1 MRLFETIR
9 KVCLPGI
16 VALFLA
22 APLSAHAMITIGASP
37 PPINV
42 WSTSG
47 QNITFSNYKGYV
59 LVMDFFATWCAPCRL
74 SIPHLVALNNKYNKK
89 GLQVLGMSLDEGG
102 EKAVKAFIVD
112 KKINYPVA
120 MANEEIFN
128 DFGLRSLPTLFVL
141 NKKGVIV
148 ERYFGFNDEIAKSM
162 EALIIK
168 LLAEK

>member
-1 MRLFETIR
+1 MRLFETIH
-9 KVCLPGI
+9 KVCLPVI
-16 VALFLA
+16 VVLFLV
-22 APLSAHAMITIGASP
+22 APLSAHAMVSIGAAA

-42 WSTSG
+42 WSTTG
-47 QNITFSNYKGYV
+47 QNITLSSFKGHV
-59 LVMDFFATWCAPCRL
+59 LVMDFFATWCKPCRL
-74 SIPHLVALNNKYNKK
+74 SIPHLIALNNRYNKK

-148 ERYFGFNDEIAKSM
+148 ERYFGFNDDIAKSM

-168 LLAEK
+168 LLAE